1 MLKRLLVIL
10 SFGSLLWTMP
20 AYAQED
26 EAINSAATLGEVFG
40 YISQFHLAKP
50 DTTELANASIKGMLD
65 QLKDPYTVYFSPGEL
80 DHFSDE
86 LNGDFEGI
94 GAELEMQGTYPKVVR
109 LLEQSPAQQAGLQT
123 GDIIQQVDGQ
133 DIAGQSLS
141 DIVSMLR
148 GTKGTTVTLT
158 VKRAAQ
164 EDFQVS
170 ITRNTVHM
178 PTVFSELIN
187 NKIGY
192 IAIDSFGMD
201 TGMEFGNALIEL
213 TEKNAESLIIDLRNN
228 GGGYVDSAAEI
239 AAYLL
244 GKDETI
250 FITEDR
256 NKRKDSYSTEYEGV
270 VRKMPLVV
278 LINGETASASEIL
291 AGALQDYGM
300 ATLLGTNSYGK
311 GTVQDIIPL
320 GNGGALKMTT
330 AEYLTP
336 KGRRINGTGLRPDR
350 TVVTPALQLHGA
362 IQLLQ
367 PEKITLR
374 YGNDRVSINDK
385 PFTIPGPQRING
397 EYFVP
402 LRPTMEALGYQVHWE
417 NNGIVVTG
425 SNLTWQLPTNGGKS
439 MLNGQPKSTQPLFK
453 KDTSTY
459 LSLKDLSLLECQ
471 VQVQGDEIVINN

>member
-1 MLKRLLVIL
+1 MLKRLLIIL
-10 SFGSLLWTMP
+10 SFGSLFWTMP

-26 EAINSAATLGEVFG
+26 EAISGAATLGEVFG

-50 DTTELANASIKGMLD
+50 DSTELVNASIKGMLD
-65 QLKDPYTVYFSPGEL
+65 QLQDPYTVYFSAGEL
-80 DHFSDE
+80 EKFSDE

-94 GAELEMQGTYPKVVR
+94 GAELELQGSYPKVVR
-109 LLEQSPAQQAGLQT
+109 LLEQSPAQQAGLQI
-123 GDIIQQVDGQ
+123 GDIIMKLDGQ
-133 DIAGQSLS
+133 DIAGQSLA

-148 GTKGTTVTLT
+148 GTKGTEVSLT
-158 VKRAAQ
+158 VNRAAQ
-164 EDFQVS
+164 GDFQVS

-178 PTVFSELIN
+178 PTVSSELIN

-192 IAIDSFGMD
+192 ISIDSFGMD
-201 TGMEFGNALIEL
+201 TGEEFGNALIQL
-213 TEKNAESLIIDLRNN
+213 TEKEVDSLIIDLRNN
-228 GGGYVDSAAEI
+228 GGGYVDAAAEI

-244 GKDETI
+244 GKDKAVFT
-250 FITEDR
+250 TEDR
-256 NKRKDSYSTEYEGV
+256 DKRKDSYFTEYEGV
-270 VRKMPLVV
+270 AQRVPMVV
-278 LINGETASASEIL
+278 LINGETASAAEIL

-336 KGRRINGTGLRPDR
+336 NGRRINGMGLRPDR
-350 TVVTPALQLHGA
+350 TVATPALQLHGA
-362 IQLLQ
+362 VQLLH

-374 YGNDRVSINDK
+374 YGSDRASINGK
-385 PFTIPGPQRING
+385 PFNMPGLQRING

-417 NNGIVVTG
+417 KNEVVVTG
-425 SNLTWQLPTNGGKS
+425 SNLTWQLPTKGGKS
-439 MLNGQPKSTQPLFK
+439 MFNDQPKSTQSLFK
-453 KDTSTY
+453 KDTNTY
-459 LSLKDLSLLECQ
+459 LSVKDLPLLGYN
-471 VQVQGDEIVINN
+471 VLVQGNEVIINN